1 MGFDVD
7 VDVVRAAIDTYGT
20 AYMLD
25 VAREEPA
32 ELIQAICKACRY
44 LDPEDAEKGKEKR
57 AELLY
62 NLAEEMADTLIIISE
77 LQEIW
82 GIDDCTIQDIIDFK
96 QVRTTKRIAD
106 KKAKEGAKTWTESYT
121 ELKKSLLNL
130 RTEKT

>member
-44 LDPEDAEKGKEKR
+44 LDPEDAEKCKEKR